1 MSSARRRGASLLL
14 VIALVTLL
22 TLAAVS
28 LMGTTAVRYHATQFA
43 RDRLQ
48 ALECAQAGLLAA
60 RAQME
65 SGNSPD
71 STIALALGDVGSAR
85 VTFTPQGEGLRVASL
100 GSALRDGE
108 VQATRLLEVVWE
120 VGRP

>member
-1 MSSARRRGASLLL
+1 
-14 VIALVTLL
+14 
-22 TLAAVS
+22 
-28 LMGTTAVRYHATQFA
+28 
-43 RDRLQ
+43 
-48 ALECAQAGLLAA
+48 
-60 RAQME
+60 ME